1 VIRGGVS
8 AAALSALALLAVG
21 AAAAPPAPLG
31 LTVWPARVTVVG
43 GRPQQ
48 IHVRNG
54 GARTLVVDVA
64 PAGFGL
70 DLRGTPRVLRA
81 AGAARWLAIR
91 PRALRLAPGASGTVT
106 ARPAVP
112 HGARP
117 GDHPALVLLRTRPG
131 GGRAIGVEVRVGV
144 VVDVR
149 VAGAARRRV
158 VLGALRVVRRGQR
171 RGLELAV
178 ANEGDVTEHIGP
190 DTSLGLYAGRVLVAR
205 LQPRRREL
213 LPRSRG
219 LVEFVY
225 RGRQRG
231 PVRALISTDDAPLEV
246 FHVRL

>member
-1 VIRGGVS
+1 MIRGGAS
-8 AAALSALALLAVG
+8 AAALSVLALLPVG
-21 AAAAPPAPLG
+21 AAAAPPATLG
-31 LTVWPARVTVVG
+31 LTVWPARVTVAAD
-43 GRPQQ
+43 RTQQ

-54 GARTLVVDVA
+54 GARPLVVDVA

-91 PRALRLAPGASGTVT
+91 PRSLRLAPGATGTVT
-106 ARPAVP
+106 ARAAVP
-112 HGARP
+112 HRARP
-117 GDHPALVLLRTRPG
+117 GDHPTLVLLRTRPG
-131 GGRAIGVEVRVGV
+131 GGRAIGVRVQVGV

-158 VLGALRVVRRGQR
+158 VLGSLRVVRQGHR
-171 RGLELAV
+171 RGLVLAV
-178 ANEGDVTEHIGP
+178 VNEGDVTEHIGP
-190 DTSLGLYAGRVLVAR
+190 DTSLGLYAGRTLVAR

-225 RGRQRG
+225 RGGHRG
-231 PVRALISTDDAPLEV
+231 PVRALVATDDAPLEV

>member
-1 VIRGGVS
+1 MIRGGAT
-8 AAALSALALLAVG
+8 AAALSVLTLLAVG
-21 AAAAPPAPLG
+21 AAAAPSAPLG
-31 LTVWPARVTVVG
+31 LTVWPARVTVAG
-43 GRPQQ
+43 GRSQQ

-54 GARTLVVDVA
+54 GTRSFVVDVS

-91 PRALRLAPGASGTVT
+91 PRVLRLAPGATGTVT
-106 ARPAVP
+106 ARPVVP
-112 HGARP
+112 KGSRP
-117 GDHPALVLLRTRPG
+117 GDHPTLVLVRTRPG

-158 VLGALRVVRRGQR
+158 VLGPLRVLRRGRR
-171 RGLELAV
+171 RGLELSV
-178 ANEGDVTEHIGP
+178 SNEGDVTEHIGP
-190 DTSLGLYAGRVLVAR
+190 DTSLELYAGRSLVAR
-205 LQPRRREL
+205 LRPRRREL

-225 RGRQRG
+225 RGTHRG
-231 PVRALISTDDAPLEV
+231 PVRALVATDDAPLEV

>member
-1 VIRGGVS
+1 VTRSGAS

-43 GRPQQ
+43 GRAQQ

-54 GARTLVVDVA
+54 GARPLVVDVA

-81 AGAARWLAIR
+81 AGAARWLTVR
-91 PRALRLAPGASGTVT
+91 PRSLRLAPGATGTVT
-106 ARPAVP
+106 ARPTVP
-112 HGARP
+112 SRARP

-131 GGRAIGVEVRVGV
+131 SGRAIGVRVRVGV

-149 VAGAARRRV
+149 VAGVAHRRV
-158 VLGALRVVRRGQR
+158 VLGSLRVVRQGRR
-171 RGLELAV
+171 RGLVLAV
-178 ANEGDVTEHIGP
+178 ANEGDVTEDIGR
-190 DTSLGLYAGRVLVAR
+190 DTSLGLYAGASLVAR

-225 RGRQRG
+225 RGSHRG
-231 PVRALISTDDAPLEV
+231 PVRALVAIDDAPLEV